1 MNKKIAIIVSL
12 LLTIACVS
20 GIVVSATSNSTQP
33 EIQRVDV
40 FEDKNYYAYYN
51 DASCKGAVA
60 FCLNNRFTAYGTSTE
75 NLRLCTQNA
84 DGTYTAL
91 YTIDKASLST
101 WFAGKKEYS
110 IATEGELSSLL
121 GGLNGIGFTLDSGKT
136 NLAFT
141 LNGQPIKKGTA
152 YFVYIPADFYV
163 DAEGK
168 GNNPAYLSIKPATVN
183 AYTGDL
189 LEDLKTA
196 TSDIYD
202 AVLFAAE
209 SISGVLS

>member
-1 MNKKIAIIVSL
+1 MNRKTAILVSL
-12 LLTIACVS
+12 ILAILCIG
-20 GIVVSATSNSTQP
+20 GIVVSATSTNQP
-33 EIQRVDV
+33 GIERVDV
-40 FEDKNYYAYYN
+40 LEDKNYYAYYN

-60 FCLNNRFTAYGTSTE
+60 FCLNNQFVSYGSSAE

-84 DGTYTAL
+84 DGTYSAL
-91 YTIDKASLST
+91 YTIDKSSLST
-101 WFAGKKEYS
+101 WFAGKKEYTV
-110 IATEGELSSLL
+110 ATEGELSSLL
-121 GGLNGIGFTLDSGKT
+121 GGLTGIGFTLDTAKT

-163 DAEGK
+163 DATGK
-168 GNNPAYLSIKPATVN
+168 GNNPAYLSIKPTTVN
-183 AYTGDL
+183 SYTGDL

-202 AVLFAAE
+202 AFLFAAE
-209 SISGVLS
+209 SIGGVLS